1 MDNRFETIDEKE
13 EREYKEDD
21 NQMYYNYLRNIGNT
35 RVQALEI
42 VNSLT
47 LQQLQL
53 RIQNVSSSIEGRK
66 GRKRNSRKSRKRNS
80 RKSNVQRFKKL

>member
-21 NQMYYNYLRNIGNT
+21 KQMYYNYLRHIGNT

-42 VNSLT
+42 VDSLT
-47 LQQLQL
+47 LQQVRL
-53 RIQNVSSSIEGRK
+53 RIQSVRSRIEGRK
-66 GRKRNSRKSRKRNS
+66 GRKRNSRKSRK
-80 RKSNVQRFKKL
+80 SNVQRCKKL